1 MMVLPWSLL
10 YLKCGNGN
18 SNSKQIDF
26 TKAITKWRMYDV
38 VSTILKLQ
46 QYRLELLNSLL
57 IIIYAMNV

>member
-10 YLKCGNGN
+10 YLKCGN
-18 SNSKQIDF
+18 SNSKQTDF